1 MGGRGAN
8 FRSLAGAGGNFQ
20 PIDINSTKISKRSLD
35 AIRMQRYEAWAAARQ
50 TAKTEKYVKEP
61 SLTKRQT
68 EIYEDIQNGN
78 YRLLDKANNKT
89 FKVIAQ
95 KSDYDLYTSVNRVAK
110 SDYGVESDYYTIRGQ
125 KRVKS
130 PDNFPDLYKKYR
142 KASKISNELHNRAI
156 KRHLVSL

>member
-1 MGGRGAN
+1 
-8 FRSLAGAGGNFQ
+8 
-20 PIDINSTKISKRSLD
+20 
-35 AIRMQRYEAWAAARQ
+35 MQRYEAWAAARQ

-130 PDNFPDLYKKYR
+130 PDNFPDLYKK
-142 KASKISNELHNRAI
+142 
-156 KRHLVSL
+156 

>member
-89 FKVIAQ
+89 FKVLNC
-95 KSDYDLYTSVNRVAK
+95 KTRCNPSRSGLR
-110 SDYGVESDYYTIRGQ
+110 
-125 KRVKS
+125 
-130 PDNFPDLYKKYR
+130 P
-142 KASKISNELHNRAI
+142 
-156 KRHLVSL
+156 